1 MSTGILLEMGKGF
14 HASVGVLG
22 EDIGDL
28 VNAACKRKVY
38 TSSVGV
44 TRHSTNDSYQN
55 LNVHLN
61 SIINDSAATLLSRAY
76 VDPNTRLA
84 LILGTGFNAAAI
96 LPVEVFHKS
105 KFGIRPQSWHDEAKH
120 VLVNTEMSMFGKGIL
135 PFTRWDDHI
144 NRVHLHPDYQP
155 FEHLLGGRYLGEIVR
170 LILVEAIEQYDLFG
184 GKYPAT
190 ITEPYSLEAGVL
202 AVIDS

>member
-1 MSTGILLEMGKGF
+1 MLRANERYVDRTKSRDILL
-14 HASVGVLG
+14 
-22 EDIGDL
+22 
-28 VNAACKRKVY
+28 
-38 TSSVGV
+38 
-44 TRHSTNDSYQN
+44 TNYYQN
-55 LNVHLN
+55 LNVHLD
-61 SIINDSAATLLSRAY
+61 SIINDGAATLISRAY
-76 VDPNTRLA
+76 VDSNTRLA
-84 LILGTGFNAAAI
+84 LILGTGFNAAAM
-96 LPVEVFHKS
+96 LPVRVFHQS
-105 KFGIRPQSWHDEAKH
+105 KFGIRPQSWHDQAKH

-135 PFTRWDDHI
+135 PVTRWDDHI
-144 NRVHLHPDYQP
+144 NLVHLHPDYQP